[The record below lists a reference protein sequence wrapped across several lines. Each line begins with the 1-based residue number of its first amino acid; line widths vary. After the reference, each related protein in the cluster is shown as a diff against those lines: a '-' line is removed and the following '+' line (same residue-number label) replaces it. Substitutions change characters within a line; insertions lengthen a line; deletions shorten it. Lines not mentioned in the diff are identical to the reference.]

1 MPTALKTVTALLCL
15 TFGAAACDVA
25 LYPTTSNYAGRQAA
39 RASVDLDADAPPMAE
54 VLDVELTLDTVS
66 LHSPIDDRWV
76 LLSGEAD
83 AVPLLTEPR
92 SAALREVPMQAE
104 VYDQLT
110 FGISRVRVATQDG
123 WVTATP
129 IIDEVVL
136 DGDFPVDT
144 DVTVRLAFDLQ
155 AGLRGSPATGF
166 TFEPLVSVSIDD
178 AP

>member
-1 MPTALKTVTALLCL
+1 MPTVLKTVTALFCL
-15 TFGAAACDVA
+15 TLGATACDVA

-54 VLDVELTLDTVS
+54 VLDVELTLDTLS
-66 LHSPIDDRWV
+66 LHSPVDDRWV

-83 AVPLLTEPR
+83 AVPLLAEPR

-104 VYDQLT
+104 LYDQLT
-110 FGISRVRVATQDG
+110 FGITRVRVATHNG
-123 WVTATP
+123 WMDATP
-129 IIDEVVL
+129 IVDEVVL
-136 DGDFPVDT
+136 DGAFAVDA

-155 AGLRGSPATGF
+155 AGLRGSPSAGF